1 MNTGNKALLD
11 KSLLKFMENNKPAQ
25 KQKNKLDAFS
35 QQIFFLKDNGYSDN
49 QIVEFLRTEKQLNT
63 TQQAVNQFIHKH
75 RENSTQ
81 NNTQIK
87 SKRKTKAIAATD
99 TPSPK
104 PVINE
109 KTNSS
114 TFTFGNIPL
123 SDLYE

>member
-25 KQKNKLDAFS
+25 KQKNKLEVFKE
-35 QQIFFLKDNGYSDN
+35 QIFFLKDNGYSDN
-49 QIVEFLRTEKQLNT
+49 QIVEFLRNEKQLNT
-63 TQQAVNQFIHKH
+63 TQQAVNQFIHSR

-81 NNTQIK
+81 NKIQ
-87 SKRKTKAIAATD
+87 TKPKMKKQATATVD
-99 TPSPK
+99 KPSPK

-109 KTNSS
+109 KTNTS